1 MALRTRGPDRRDSAS
16 MRCDPS
22 PARTLRPPH
31 RTPTFDPDTLLD
43 SITPTAKVTDFSKDK
58 KGKRN

>member
-1 MALRTRGPDRRDSAS
+1 